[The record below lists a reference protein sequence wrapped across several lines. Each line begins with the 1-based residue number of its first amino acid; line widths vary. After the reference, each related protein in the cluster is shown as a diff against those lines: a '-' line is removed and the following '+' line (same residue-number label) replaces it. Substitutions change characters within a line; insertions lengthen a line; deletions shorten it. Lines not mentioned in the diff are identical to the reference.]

1 MAKTKGP
8 LFSVTA
14 RGSFGPRLTFS
25 KRTSGQQVRYQRAQK
40 DRNSDAQN
48 IQRAYFLA
56 VVGWWGEMTT
66 AEQAGFNGY
75 TKEDQ

>member
-25 KRTSGQQVRYQRAQK
+25 QRTSGQQVRYQRAQK
-40 DRNSDAQN
+40 DRNSNAQQ
-48 IQRAYFLA
+48 IQREYFSA
-56 VVGWWGEMTT
+56 ASEWWGEMTDT
-66 AEQAGFNGY
+66 EQAGFNGY
-75 TKEDQ
+75 TTEER